1 MASIMSEKPLFKFG
15 TTKFGPLV
23 TQLTVSPHGGLQGA
37 ARYVVVTIGMIA
49 TAVLMSMSVGA
60 MQSRSGVAGPT
71 IANAS
76 SPLTAGLV
84 VLVTLIVSFLVAAI
98 VGRLVNAVVGLFV
111 LGWGISVLSMQCGT
125 IASLVFNGGGM
136 VPLAIE
142 AAVWSVVVLVMTIG
156 IFRLSGPLPD
166 IPMAEPADVCR
177 PGTVFSSEALRASL
191 AGLLVL
197 AAVWFLLVNDLK
209 GQAIGAVVVGGIL
222 AGIGARMLSP
232 TAQPIL
238 IFAAPVLAGAVG
250 YAIAASMQTASLDEM
265 FVLNTLPR
273 FGRPMP
279 LDYAGG
285 SLAGVAIG
293 LGWARGMVENKRRD
307 ESPRIRSASS

>member
-1 MASIMSEKPLFKFG
+1 
-15 TTKFGPLV
+15 
-23 TQLTVSPHGGLQGA
+23 
-37 ARYVVVTIGMIA
+37 
-49 TAVLMSMSVGA
+49 
-60 MQSRSGVAGPT
+60 
-71 IANAS
+71 
-76 SPLTAGLV
+76 
-84 VLVTLIVSFLVAAI
+84 
-98 VGRLVNAVVGLFV
+98 
-111 LGWGISVLSMQCGT
+111 
-125 IASLVFNGGGM
+125 
-136 VPLAIE
+136 
-142 AAVWSVVVLVMTIG
+142 
-156 IFRLSGPLPD
+156 
-166 IPMAEPADVCR
+166 
-177 PGTVFSSEALRASL
+177 
-191 AGLLVL
+191 
-197 AAVWFLLVNDLK
+197 
-209 GQAIGAVVVGGIL
+209 
-222 AGIGARMLSP
+222 MLSP